1 LSRNLQLGKF
11 IYIKP
16 FNTFQLERTTGG
28 SMMNEPILTI
38 VVPCFN
44 EEEVLPKTI
53 SEMDTFLTVLISE
66 KMVSDKSKILFVDD
80 GSKDGTW
87 SMIYK
92 ESLINQH
99 IKGLKLSRNVGHQ
112 NALLAGLFTAKKA
125 SDCVVSIDADLQDDI
140 QVIRDFIEKF
150 NEGYEIVYGVRQGR
164 QTDTFFKR
172 STAEL
177 FYKIMGM
184 MGVNIIFN
192 HADYRLMS
200 KRALEELERFGEA
213 NMFLRGIVPLIGFA
227 STNVYYD
234 RKERLAGETKYPLKK
249 MLSFAFDGITSFSI
263 TPIRFVLLIGFL
275 SFFVSLAFGAYFI
288 SLKFFGETETGWT
301 SLITSIWLIGGLQL
315 IAIGLIGE
323 YIGKIYKESK
333 RRPKYIIDID
343 TFNLPV
349 PRHLINAEG
358 KIDESFGVEIRK
370 LSETN

>member
-1 LSRNLQLGKF
+1 
-11 IYIKP
+11 
-16 FNTFQLERTTGG
+16 
-28 SMMNEPILTI
+28 MNEPILTI

-44 EEEVLPKTI
+44 EEEVLFDTI
-53 SEMDTFLTVLISE
+53 LKIDKFLTSLISDQI
-66 KMVSDKSKILFVDD
+66 VSKKSKILFVDD

-87 SMIYK
+87 AMIYK
-92 ESLINQH
+92 ESLNNQH

-112 NALLAGLFTAKKA
+112 NALLAGMFTVKEA

-140 QVIRDFIEKF
+140 QVIRDFVEKYK
-150 NEGYEIVYGVRQGR
+150 EGYDIVYGVRQGR

-172 STAEL
+172 NTADL
-177 FYKIMGM
+177 FYKLMQK
-184 MGVNIIFN
+184 MGVNIIYN
-192 HADYRLMS
+192 HADFRLMS
-200 KRALEELERFGEA
+200 KRALKELEHFEEA
-213 NMFLRGIVPLIGFA
+213 NMFLRGIVPLIGFS

-263 TPIRFVLLIGFL
+263 TPIRFVLMIGLL
-275 SFFVSLAFGAYFI
+275 SFFVSLIFGAYFI
-288 SLKFFGETETGWT
+288 GLKFFGETETGWT
-301 SLITSIWLIGGLQL
+301 SLIMSIWLIGGLQL

-323 YIGKIYKESK
+323 YIGKIYKEAK

-349 PRHLINAEG
+349 PRHLINAEEQA
-358 KIDESFGVEIRK
+358 DESYGLEIRD